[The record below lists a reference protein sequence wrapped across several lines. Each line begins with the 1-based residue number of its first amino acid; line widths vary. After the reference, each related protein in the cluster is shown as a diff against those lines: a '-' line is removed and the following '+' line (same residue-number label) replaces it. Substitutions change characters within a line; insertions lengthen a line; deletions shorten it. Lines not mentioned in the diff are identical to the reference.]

1 MASIFE
7 SGSPHTARLG
17 AIVSEFEQLQMQ
29 KRAIAAREFELYAQ
43 ALSVTER
50 ESVRVSQLR
59 SGLADGTVDADGGG
73 DTVKPAGAVGIDAAG
88 AVGVDAHGLS
98 GLRALA
104 VRSARAEIATALHV
118 TEASIDRGLSD
129 GDALATRFPGIRGAL
144 AAGSVDVA
152 HVKVM
157 LDAAVVIGVGVSET
171 LDARRAGYEQ
181 AILEVAV
188 GTTPNRLRPIARR
201 LAEQYAEKSIDERHA
216 DARKH
221 RRVSVT
227 DCGDG
232 MADLTAHLPA
242 VEAFGIYDR
251 MSRAGKL
258 IAEAERHIQADIQQP
273 EHEAAHNDSGASKGA
288 PTFVPRTLNEIR
300 TDLFTDI
307 LLRSDLGFGAVSAPP
322 TTVSAEVS
330 SGEPLASGASG
341 AGTAYTVPTV
351 RRADAEK
358 LSEIRPQLQVTV
370 PIEVL
375 RTGDIEGYLVG
386 DFSHASSSTAPTAE
400 LAGSG
405 PIDTATAR
413 TLAGTAEAWTVT
425 GVTPDGD
432 VVSVD
437 RYRPSAQMRRI
448 LAVRDQHC
456 RFFGCRAP
464 VSRCDI
470 DHTVDAQHGGPT
482 STDNLAHLCR
492 GHHTMK
498 HHGGWRVVQD
508 SHGVLTWSSPTGRT
522 HHDQPSGVRSPGARA
537 LGTLSLGARTSGDR
551 TSSARSSP
559 DRASGDRATRAQPPG
574 VRPFAASLPGF
585 RAHSNVKFVLVED
598 PASGPPGNFAEGV
611 AGRADGAFGGD
622 RLADPANIRDA
633 KYEEDIDRAFAALVR
648 GFSSGVAPVS
658 DSTLS
663 APVGV
668 HPAWTRTAVL
678 DAHPLD
684 GACLDWASASVA
696 TAEYGEEYAP
706 APF

>member
-17 AIVSEFEQLQMQ
+17 AIVSEFEQLQLQ

-43 ALSVTER
+43 ALAVTER

-59 SGLADGTVDADGGG
+59 SGQADGTVDADDADG
-73 DTVKPAGAVGIDAAG
+73 TVDAAG

-129 GDALATRFPGIRGAL
+129 GDALATRFPGIRGVL

-157 LDAAVVIGVGVSET
+157 LDAAVVIGVGATET

-216 DARKH
+216 EARKQ

-251 MSRAGKL
+251 LSRAGKL
-258 IAEAERHIQADIQQP
+258 IAEAERHIHTDIQQP
-273 EHEAAHNDSGASKGA
+273 EQEAAHNVSGASKGA
-288 PTFVPRTLNEIR
+288 PRFVSRTLNEVR
-300 TDLFTDI
+300 TDLFADI
-307 LLRSDLGFGAVSAPP
+307 LLRSDLGFDAVNAPP
-322 TTVSAEVS
+322 VTVSVEVS
-330 SGEPLASGASG
+330 SGEPLAGGASG
-341 AGTAYTVPTV
+341 AGTVYTVPTV

-375 RTGDIEGYLVG
+375 RTGDLGGYLVG
-386 DFSHASSSTAPTAE
+386 DFSHASPSTAPTAE

-405 PIDTATAR
+405 PIDTTTAR

-432 VVSVD
+432 IVSVD

-508 SHGVLTWSSPTGRT
+508 GHGVLTWSSPTGRT
-522 HHDQPSGVRSPGARA
+522 HHDQPSGVRSPAARA
-537 LGTLSLGARTSGDR
+537 LGILSPGARTSGDR
-551 TSSARSSP
+551 SSP
-559 DRASGDRATRAQPPG
+559 DQASGARATRAQPPG

-598 PASGPPGNFAEGV
+598 PASGSPGNFAEGV
-611 AGRADGAFGGD
+611 AGRADGAFGDD
-622 RLADPANIRDA
+622 RLDDPANIRDE
-633 KYEEDIDRAFAALVR
+633 KYEEHIDRAFAALVK
-648 GFSSGVAPVS
+648 GFSSGIAPVS
-658 DSTLS
+658 DSTFS
-663 APVGV
+663 APVVV

-678 DAHPLD
+678 DAHLLD

-696 TAEYGEEYAP
+696 TAEYDEEYAP